1 MKGPSENR
9 ASPFEIELRLL
20 LEAIY
25 LRFHYD
31 FRSYSMASLRR
42 RVTAALSA
50 MGCDTVSALQEQ
62 ILHEPQSFA
71 KLLQYLTVQVS
82 DMFRDPPFFK
92 SFRTRVVPEL
102 ATYPS
107 PRIWVAGSSTGEEV
121 YSLAIILAEEG
132 LLSRTLI
139 YATDINP
146 EAIDKARDGVYA
158 LDRIPTF
165 ESNHRRAGGKEPLA
179 KYFTAAYDRAAFDR
193 SLRDRVVFSDHS
205 LATDSVF
212 AEVQVVTCRNVLIY
226 FDRPLQERAVG
237 LFRDALCRRGFLG
250 LGSMESLSLSP
261 HKASFEPFV
270 QEDKW
275 YRRT

>member
-1 MKGPSENR
+1 MTVEVSPRS
-9 ASPFEIELRLL
+9 SPFEIELRLL

-42 RVTAALSA
+42 RVRAALDA
-50 MGCDTVSALQEQ
+50 FQCDTVSALQEK
-62 ILHEPQSFA
+62 ILHDTAAFP

-82 DMFRDPPFFK
+82 DMFRDPTFFRA
-92 SFRTRVVPEL
+92 FRERIVPEL

-107 PRIWVAGSSTGEEV
+107 PRIWIAGSSSGEEV

-132 LLSRTLI
+132 LLARSIL

-146 EAIDKARDGVYA
+146 EAITRARDGVYA
-158 LDRIPTF
+158 SDRVAAF
-165 ESNHRRAGGKEPLA
+165 AQNHAAAGGKQPFER
-179 KYFTAAYDRAAFDR
+179 YCTAAYDHVALDRA
-193 SLRDRVVFSDHS
+193 LRDRIVFSDHS

-226 FDRPLQERAVG
+226 FDRVLQERAIG
-237 LFRDALCRRGFLG
+237 LFRDALSRRGFLG
-250 LGSMESLSLSP
+250 LGSMESLLSTG
-261 HKASFEPFV
+261 HGASFEPFAP
-270 QEDKW
+270 EDKW
-275 YRRT
+275 YRKL